1 MMATESFLVTAL
13 PHSADPGGQFHVS
26 LFVTHR
32 LMPDRA
38 TGTVKDFPHVVDWT
52 DRLAGASFGLT
63 GRTSTGATVKIP
75 VTPLLGV
82 LEPKLWPLVFPADL
96 VVRPWETPEPTAI
109 PWQTFPAH
117 RMQQHSLLTHA
128 SGLFSSPVLAPKP
141 SDNAMT
147 AGVIIALGFGQ
158 FVGFLTPEGILSD
171 EIDGEPVPPLDRTI
185 TRHLN
190 QQSGGGRPGR
200 GIGSQPSDETT
211 ALDLLTADTH
221 RALLY
226 YQRPELQQPYLER
239 PLEGAIA
246 EPVVKPEPDFH
257 ERASMLADLSPLLRR
272 LGLVIDLHVD
282 DVSLLAGVLELRAT
296 LAVPDLA
303 NTIALQPATACAVRG
318 HAFFAT
324 SGTGDYSFGLLRI
337 GDEDSFIVL
346 DLDPDATGLK
356 LEQYV
361 RTVPRMVASE
371 SNGDPVS
378 AAPPGLR
385 ATGFAVARLDRAEQ
399 LEQRLSDTTA
409 RDDALVQGKAPPLR
423 LEDVARGVRLEVWD
437 DVTRLWHSL
446 HQRRI
451 DVEVD
456 GAGTVLTDEPDTGFL
471 QGASLSRADGAAPD
485 DTEAPYYAHEV
496 VAGWDGWSLSAPRP
510 GLTVVHVDGEEQ
522 LLEAPPADPDPV
534 NPVATTTRVEP
545 LTLPWLRYG
554 RRYAMRAWAADLA
567 GNSPPHLVA
576 GSPDGSDE
584 TVETG
589 ELPRQ
594 VAEAVNRLAATRSAQ
609 VPLDA
614 TAHPGQGPAVEL
626 GRAAHEAVRASL
638 RAKRPP
644 VTDGPRP
651 GKGAGGLD
659 LGSLQPTG
667 IADLD
672 RLIVSRVQ
680 QRFVRPA
687 DAATTRQARIE
698 AIFAGAPDE
707 VENLVERTDARP
719 PVAALSE
726 AMQTAIA
733 SHPEVLEPETPLDE
747 LLELLADAITTPRP
761 FLRWDPILEP
771 AVVPRHPFTEAES
784 LLTLVIRSGVEGPVP
799 VEDGG
804 DGLTLT
810 LVDPPTFAATT
821 LAARPEL
828 GLLWRG
834 VSERHLAPPKVG
846 QLTAELHG
854 LFDAA
859 FGGGSPDQIR
869 TALATALRE
878 SGSFLDTTVADLSKP
893 GGRLPQPG
901 VSLHTSPTAGTPT
914 VTDPADLPRGEPLT
928 PGQYVVHDV
937 DRLAVPYLP
946 DPLATGLSFLFPD
959 AGKGHTLAGL
969 FAVDGTRL
977 AYGGSWPEPVPWR
990 MVLAGGEELAAEVA
1004 GNVVRFTVPPGEE
1017 LRMRLSSALDKP
1029 SLDLL
1034 GLWRSLPE
1042 VLRSIDLLAEAAAD
1056 GWFWWLTPGT
1066 TLRLIHATPKPIEV
1080 PRTTVL
1086 VPIRTAGDTAVGLFG
1101 GVDLHGPS
1109 TERLDVEAAWREQVD
1124 DIAKPAPEQLDLVAA
1139 VCQTPVQPNEDLV
1152 VLAPGDA
1159 RLPLPDG
1166 TTLHLHGAKHEI
1178 GDTRHRVVDY
1188 AMRATTRFR
1197 EYFDPRLLP
1206 TADDIS
1212 VVGPAFRVDVP
1223 SAARPA
1229 KPVVKDVLPL
1239 FRWEESTEPAHPF
1252 ALRRSRYPGLRIY
1265 LDRPW
1270 FSSGDG
1276 ELLGVILAFGSDAIV
1291 GEEVSQW
1298 AADPVFRQE
1307 GPASRAVLPLSDL
1320 LHLTGLDDRIE
1331 PGRPVGPPVARTLV
1345 DLPGNPAVWVLG
1357 YQPEFSPDR
1366 GLWFV
1371 DVALDPGTAFWP
1383 FVRLSVARYQPSS
1396 LPGLHL
1402 SPVVRC
1408 DFTQLPPQRTAT
1420 LSRPDDRH
1428 ARVVV
1433 TGPVGVPGGLT
1444 PVGLDTPSFLL
1455 QLASSRTMRARLE
1468 RRVPEIGTDLG
1479 WQAVASTTLPVL
1491 GIDGT
1496 EVSWSGMLDL
1506 PVDLGPARP
1515 GGSGDWRVTLEEWER
1530 LPADPDLET
1539 GARRSE
1545 VRVIYA
1551 DHLLL

>member
-1 MMATESFLVTAL
+1 MATESFLVTAL
-13 PHSADPGGQFHVS
+13 PHSAEPGAEFHVS

-38 TGTVKDFPHVVDWT
+38 SGVVKDFPHVVDWT
-52 DRLAGASFGLT
+52 DRLAKASFGLI
-63 GRTSTGATVKIP
+63 GRTSAGVTVKIP
-75 VTPLLGV
+75 VTPLLTV
-82 LEPKLWPLVFPADL
+82 LEPTLWPRVFPADL
-96 VVRPWETPEPTAI
+96 VVLPWETPEPTAI

-128 SGLFSSPVLAPKP
+128 SGMFSSPVSPPTPSGNALTEPLIPALGLSDFTRFLTVAGILAP
-141 SDNAMT
+141 
-147 AGVIIALGFGQ
+147 
-158 FVGFLTPEGILSD
+158 
-171 EIDGEPVPPLDRTI
+171 EIDGQPLRPLDQI
-185 TRHLN
+185 TKQHLDRH
-190 QQSGGGRPGR
+190 SGGGRPGK
-200 GIGSQPSDETT
+200 GTGSEPSETT
-211 ALDLLTADTH
+211 ALQLLTADTH
-221 RALLY
+221 RTLLY
-226 YQRPELQQPYLER
+226 YQRPELQQDYFER
-239 PLEGAIA
+239 PIEGTVA
-246 EPVVKPEPDFH
+246 EAVVKPDPDFH
-257 ERASMLADLSPLLRR
+257 ERASMLGDLSPLLRR
-272 LGLVIDLHVD
+272 LGLVIDLRVD
-282 DVSLLAGVLELRAT
+282 DVSLLAGVVELRAT
-296 LAVPDLA
+296 LDVPELA
-303 NTIALQPATACAVRG
+303 NTIVLQPATACAVRG
-318 HAFFAT
+318 HTFFAT
-324 SGTGDYSFGLLRI
+324 SSTGDYSFGLLRI
-337 GDEDSFIVL
+337 GDEDSFTVL

-361 RTVPRMVASE
+361 RTVPRLVATE

-378 AAPPGLR
+378 AAPAGLR
-385 ATGFAVARLDRAEQ
+385 ATGFSVARLDRAEQ
-399 LEQRLSDTTA
+399 LQERLTDTTA
-409 RDDALVQGKAPPLR
+409 RDDALVQGKAPPLHI
-423 LEDVARGVRLEVWD
+423 EDVARGIRLEVWD
-437 DVTRLWHSL
+437 DVTTRWHSL

-451 DVEVD
+451 DVEVE
-456 GAGTVLTDEPDTGFL
+456 GAGSVLKDEPDTGFL

-496 VAGWDGWSLSAPRP
+496 VAGWDGWSLAAPRP

-522 LLEAPPADPDPV
+522 LLEAPPPDPDPV

-576 GSPDGSDE
+576 GPPDGQVVDE
-584 TVETG
+584 SVGTG

-594 VAEAVNRLAATRSAQ
+594 IAEAVDRLAATRAAQ

-614 TAHPGQGPAVEL
+614 TAHPGKGPAAEL
-626 GRAAHEAVRASL
+626 GRAAHEAVRDGL
-638 RAKRPP
+638 RARRPP

-651 GKGAGGLD
+651 GKGAAGLD
-659 LGSLQPTG
+659 LSGLQPTG
-667 IADLD
+667 VADLD
-672 RLIVSRVQ
+672 RLIVSRVRE
-680 QRFVRPA
+680 RFTR
-687 DAATTRQARIE
+687 AAASAPSRQARIE
-698 AIFAGAPDE
+698 ALFAGAPDD
-707 VENLVERTDARP
+707 VEHLVERTDART
-719 PVAALSE
+719 PVPAVSSAL
-726 AMQTAIA
+726 QTAIA
-733 SHPEVLEPETPLDE
+733 SHPEVLEPETPLGE
-747 LLELLADAITTPRP
+747 LLELLAAVITTPRP

-810 LVDPPTFAATT
+810 LVEPPTFAAAT

-828 GLLWRG
+828 SLLWRG
-834 VSERHLAPPKVG
+834 ESERHLAPPKVG

-859 FGGGSPDQIR
+859 FGGGSPEQIR
-869 TALATALRE
+869 TALSTALRE
-878 SGSFLDTTVADLSKP
+878 SGSFLDTTVADLSNP

-901 VSLHTSPTAGTPT
+901 VSLHTSPTAGTPE
-914 VTDPADLPRGEPLT
+914 VTDPADLPRGEPLI
-928 PGQYVVHDV
+928 PGQYVAHDV
-937 DRLAVPYLP
+937 DQLVVPYLP

-959 AGKGHTLAGL
+959 AGQGHALAGL
-969 FAVDGTRL
+969 LAVEGTRL

-990 MVLAGGEELAAEVA
+990 MVFAGGEQLGAEVA
-1004 GNVVRFTVPPGEE
+1004 GNVVRFTVPPGQE

-1042 VLRSIDLLAEAAAD
+1042 VLRRIDLLAEAAAD

-1066 TLRLIHATPKPIEV
+1066 TLRLVHATPKPVEV
-1080 PRTTVL
+1080 PRITVL
-1086 VPIRTAGDTAVGLFG
+1086 VPIRKAADTGVGLFG

-1109 TERLDVEAAWREQVD
+1109 TERLDVEAAWSEQVD

-1139 VCQTPVQPNEDLV
+1139 VCQTPVQPAEDLV
-1152 VLAPGDA
+1152 VLAPVDA
-1159 RLPLPDG
+1159 DFPLPDG
-1166 TTLHLHGAKHEI
+1166 TTLHLHGAVHQM

-1188 AMRATTRFR
+1188 TMRATTRFR

-1252 ALRRSRYPGLRIY
+1252 GLRRSRNPGLRIY

-1276 ELLGVILAFGSDAIV
+1276 ELLGVILAFGNDAIV

-1298 AADPVFRQE
+1298 AADPVFVQE
-1307 GPASRAVLPLSDL
+1307 GPAARAVLPLSDL

-1331 PGRPVGPPVARTLV
+1331 PGRPVRPPVARTLV
-1345 DLPGNPAVWVLG
+1345 DLPGNPDVWVLG
-1357 YQPEFSPDR
+1357 YQPEFSADR

-1396 LPGLHL
+1396 LSGLHL

-1444 PVGLDTPSFLL
+1444 PLGLDTPGFLL
-1455 QLASSRTMRARLE
+1455 MLASSRTMRARLE

-1496 EVSWSGMLDL
+1496 VVSWAGELDL
-1506 PVDLGPARP
+1506 PVQLGPTRP
-1515 GGSGDWRVTLEEWER
+1515 GRSGNWRVTLEEWER

-1539 GARRSE
+1539 GAPRSE

-1551 DHLLL
+1551 DHLPL